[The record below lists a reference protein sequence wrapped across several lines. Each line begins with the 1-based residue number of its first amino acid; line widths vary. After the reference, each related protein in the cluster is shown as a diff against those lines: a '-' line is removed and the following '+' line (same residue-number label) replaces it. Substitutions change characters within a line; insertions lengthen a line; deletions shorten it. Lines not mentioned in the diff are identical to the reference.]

1 MGKVAV
7 VITYGFKHRA
17 AVVLAKDW
25 DEAINYIKFAC
36 EHELK
41 MYNELN
47 KTDAALEY
55 MISEDGAALE
65 YMISEDGA
73 YAEFIAHRDDMDD
86 VTTWRIGDMYELENV
101 LHE

>member
-55 MISEDGAALE
+55 MISEDGA
-65 YMISEDGA
+65 